1 MFRLILLGLI
11 TTVLSSP
18 FEITQ
23 KYIEE
28 FKSGIETLKKTAHEH
43 TFKEENFD
51 FDLHNETEAGT
62 QLKKYIFY
70 TIMSQIFEL

>member
-62 QLKKYIFY
+62 H
-70 TIMSQIFEL
+70 